1 MARQPLTAADVI
13 TGELAQNGNWVVAC
27 VDPQFAWPTT
37 TQKLI
42 YRNVTVFVLPQFDDY
57 YPSIAVKLGGTITT
71 FEQAQVLILNLLSA
85 LSWVEDRGALVE
97 QWTGGNLPRPMA
109 GFSRSGVRI
118 MITDHFAHHYLP
130 DVADAQARWA
140 LAFYRE
146 GMALHLP
153 SYGFLSFYKIINI
166 FQANGPNQ
174 KAWINA
180 NIDAAVQRHRLG
192 GAGERLQQLRA
203 AGTNIGDY
211 LYESGRC
218 AVAHAGHGPTV
229 DPESPADIKR
239 LAQDMPLIKALA
251 AFAIEDHF
259 HIKSISTIYQEHLY
273 ELAGFQAI
281 FGEDLTRRLK
291 AKEVVAPAELPAIP
305 ALTIGLFG
313 EQVYPP
319 LANLQSTVTAVSDG
333 VVLIQCQSADGLT
346 RMMIALDF
354 PEERLHTNVF
364 QGMLSLDNGAPE
376 AVSNAISVMQ
386 FQRKYFGNGTLIV
399 KRTDTDAVL
408 GRCDPFIPTNV
419 DMGGTLR
426 NFDATIQQLR
436 NLLAERAA
444 PPPANPQIQNEP

>member
-1 MARQPLTAADVI
+1 MAKQPLKAADVI
-13 TGELAQNGNWVVAC
+13 AGELAQNGNWVVAC

-37 TQKLI
+37 TQKLT
-42 YRNVTVFVLPQFDDY
+42 YRNVTVFVLPQFEDY

-109 GFSRSGVRI
+109 GFSTSGVRI

-146 GMALHLP
+146 GMALHLV

-174 KAWINA
+174 RAWINA
-180 NIDAAVQRHRLG
+180 NIDAAVQRNRLG
-192 GAGERLQQLRA
+192 GASERLQHLRA
-203 AGTNIGDY
+203 AGTNLGDY

-239 LAQDMPLIKALA
+239 LTEDMPLIKALA
-251 AFAIEDHF
+251 AFAIEEHF
-259 HIKSISTIYQEHLY
+259 HIKSRSTVYQEHLY
-273 ELAGFQAI
+273 ELAGFQAL
-281 FGEDLTRRLK
+281 FGQERTRRLK
-291 AKEVVAPAELPAIP
+291 AKEAVAPAELPAIP

-313 EQVYPP
+313 EDPYPP
-319 LANLQSTVTAVSDG
+319 LGNLQPTITAVSDG
-333 VVLIQCQSADGLT
+333 VVLIQCTSHDGLT
-346 RMMIALDF
+346 RMMLALDF
-354 PEERLHTNVF
+354 PEERLRSNVF
-364 QGMLSLDNGAPE
+364 EGLVSLDNGTPE
-376 AVSNAISVMQ
+376 AVSNAVSIMQ
-386 FQRKYFGNGTLIV
+386 FRREYFSNGTLIV
-399 KRTDTDAVL
+399 TRSDTGAVL
-408 GRCDPFIPTNV
+408 ARCDPFIPTNV

-426 NFDATIQQLR
+426 NFDATIQQLK
-436 NLLAERAA
+436 NLLAERAP
-444 PPPANPQIQNEP
+444 PPPANAPAAQE